1 MIKSYDAADTLQLQD
16 LYIDKILLDS
26 AVQVTKRKKLI

>member
-16 LYIDKILLDS
+16 LYIDKTLIDS
-26 AVQVTKRKKLI
+26 AVQVS